1 MSAPD
6 PRAVQREL
14 DRLLRSPAFK
24 GSKRSQEFLRH
35 VVETALRGESETLKE
50 RTIGVA
56 LFHRSFDYDTGDDA
70 IVRVKANEVR
80 KRLAQAYQESGPAP
94 EVEILIPTGAYVP
107 EFRLV
112 AEAVVSDPPE
122 APAVASR
129 GGIWRWAAG
138 AVLLLACVAALAAWL
153 AGRGPMRVFWKP
165 FLAAN
170 GTVVICVPHPPV
182 FGAPPAS
189 PGTASPAAVSPTAG
203 VNANAYVAVGD
214 MLAASR
220 LAAYL
225 ATMGKAHRILH
236 ENDTASIERGDLPAI
251 FVGVFPRQL
260 PAQMNGALRF
270 VLQAEDGETSIVET
284 AGERRRWRSSSQS
297 PHTNYALLT
306 RVFEGSSRR
315 PVIFAAGA
323 GLHGTEAAGKFLTDE
338 AALEAV
344 VRQFPADWAGRNFQV
359 VLQVEVKGD
368 SAGPPRLVASHVW

>member
-14 DRLLRSPAFK
+14 DRLLGSPAFK

-35 VVETALRGESETLKE
+35 VIETALRGESETLKE

-56 LFHRSFDYDTGDDA
+56 LFHRPVDYDTSEDA

-80 KRLAQAYQESGPAP
+80 RRLAQAYQESGPAP
-94 EVEILIPTGAYVP
+94 EVEILIPTGSYVP
-107 EFRLV
+107 EFRPV
-112 AEAVVSDPPE
+112 AEPVVSDPSE
-122 APAVASR
+122 VPAVASR
-129 GGIWRWAAG
+129 RGIWRWAAG
-138 AVLLLACVAALAAWL
+138 AVLLLACVAALAGWL
-153 AGRGPMRVFWKP
+153 AGRGPLRVFWKP

-170 GTVVICVPHPPV
+170 GTVVICVPHPPA
-182 FGAPPAS
+182 FGAPLAA
-189 PGTASPAAVSPTAG
+189 PGTASPAAVSPAAAMK
-203 VNANAYVAVGD
+203 ANAYVAVGD

-220 LAAYL
+220 LAAQL
-225 ATMGKAHRILH
+225 AAMGKAHRILH
-236 ENDTASIERGDLPAI
+236 DNDTASIERSGSPAV

-260 PAQMNGALRF
+260 QTQMNGALRF
-270 VLQAEDGETSIVET
+270 VLQAEDGETSIEET
-284 AGERRRWRSSSQS
+284 AGERRRWLSSSQS
-297 PHTNYALLT
+297 PHIDYALLT

-315 PVIFAAGA
+315 PVIFAAGV

-338 AALEAV
+338 AAMEAV
-344 VRQFPADWAGRNFQV
+344 VRQFPADWAGKNLQV